1 MHWIDRGPEPDGV
14 AKYSQQFTPGW
25 IDYFQNKVGE
35 RPSDFLWSLFRPGLG
50 IRSSNICWY
59 CERQCDE
66 DSEVGGLAPTVDH
79 FRPIRDILNKPFL
92 LETCRTWQRRGRRPR
107 SGRSLPPLS
116 PLRLVPDRASG
127 SLVQAGR
134 LAGKAAGRT
143 TPSVVPPPPAGCPGR
158 TATPGAPCSWPAP
171 GSAPCRI
178 RTAASTAG
186 TDAPL

>member
-1 MHWIDRGPEPDGV
+1 MTATLAARSLTAGSGFSMSSVITPKSLDRDV
-14 AKYSQQFTPGW
+14 SQ
-25 IDYFQNKVGE
+25 
-35 RPSDFLWSLFRPGLG
+35 SLTGGLG
-50 IRSSNICWY
+50 NLGGEAVQFSAEVFI
-59 CERQCDE
+59 
-66 DSEVGGLAPTVDH
+66 SEPAAEGPLVDAGTLCGQAPV
-79 FRPIRDILNKPFL
+79 RDILNKPFL